1 MADTVMPPPHA
12 TRSTMVRTRS
22 MTRRLAAAE
31 PPMLPFAPPPL
42 PLPAAVPLAPAPPA
56 SSTAVIVA
64 RRLVRASVA
73 AVTVYTATAL
83 ALNALGLAEYDA
95 DRHVVALGCSA
106 ARAAASSWCSPSVRV
121 EIPAQWLPLAP
132 RGRTSAVDATPAP
145 ALLRRVASPAHTP
158 ESASDDAQA
167 GALVRQEDG
176 VQDALRP
183 PAPATPPPPLRPHD
197 ADPADGDALRKP
209 RPVAPTPNADRA
221 SESLPN
227 THARA
232 SGPDDHNLA
241 SPAPRH
247 AVASDPTLAHG
258 PGPALP
264 PPGPP
269 LVARDP
275 LPHMH
280 PDPDPATLIRIPI
293 LDRTDDLPRA
303 TPASAPIRPASP
315 LSPRPVRP
323 VAPRV
328 HDDAPSRVPP
338 PVVEALIA
346 DLDPVVDTIH
356 SAVVDLHAPI
366 RAYTPAAAM
375 SPDLHRFAMPLA
387 PTMRRTLDLR
397 ESKAPWTANVAA
409 CAILVLFVVLVAR
422 IIAARRR
429 AMQSTQFAARAT
441 AEASVH
447 ETLVA
452 HEAAPATADVPASES
467 MSPTTSRPRA
477 TSLSSSISFV
487 PSSSNTTLRAISRAS
502 SATPTR
508 RRSASPPPPVRTHVL
523 VDGRPTHRLVAAKHD
538 SAFDD
543 DVEPTSTTT
552 CDWVP
557 VEDRM
562 HASMHSDAAST
573 SSLNGS
579 WALCRS
585 LGDVTLAPTVPADC
599 AGDLPTASFVAQEMD
614 DGVEIG
620 ALAAAALVEA
630 AASVCEP
637 DPAVSD
643 SDEEHGGARS
653 DDDDDGP
660 RWAGQQR
667 SMATRWEAFYCGEME
682 IWQVLYEPV
691 QDAAGEGQVWDGPGY
706 SVVRVKDVEGKAYLV
721 HLYPPALADAARH
734 WCDFVDHVLTAAQTK
749 GSDSVCTTTAS
760 TGGDGGRSSDLLPP
774 VHGHGEL
781 LPDMPPGRHD
791 RTPSASTTASLPSS
805 IASSSRSGSSS
816 KPLRLV
822 PTDKF
827 FPLRNGAFARITPV
841 YAQSPAMMRD
851 ITRRPRCSGT
861 SSTFHGW
868 DAAVMLNLLRDVV
881 PVLAQVLAYVLDRIT
896 SAAGSAGNTGGGTA
910 RRAILRAWVADA
922 DVAIVGGV
930 GDALNGK
937 FAVLS
942 VLPRALTSPG
952 GAPLPLGHA
961 VALFVLD
968 LVAPPLEAP
977 LPPAT
982 NPRALSAAIRE
993 VCRHATLARA
1003 VADTATAW
1011 TPLHSSSV
1019 AVAGGEEDGG
1029 DEIAALH
1036 RAVKTL
1042 RHVRARIKRE
1052 MAASAVVAP
1061 EGGVMRARRSR
1072 RESVAT
1078 SVASIS
1084 EVDGE
1089 RDEAVGSEA
1098 HVAPAKSK
1106 SVVFAS
1112 TGTPEPSRDHGT
1124 ASPLVPPFV
1133 SSAAS
1138 WTSSSDGGVLS
1149 EVVAM
1154 EAAVAADINEC
1165 GVVARKPV
1173 PV

>member
-1 MADTVMPPPHA
+1 
-12 TRSTMVRTRS
+12 
-22 MTRRLAAAE
+22 
-31 PPMLPFAPPPL
+31 
-42 PLPAAVPLAPAPPA
+42 
-56 SSTAVIVA
+56 
-64 RRLVRASVA
+64 
-73 AVTVYTATAL
+73 
-83 ALNALGLAEYDA
+83 
-95 DRHVVALGCSA
+95 
-106 ARAAASSWCSPSVRV
+106 
-121 EIPAQWLPLAP
+121 
-132 RGRTSAVDATPAP
+132 
-145 ALLRRVASPAHTP
+145 
-158 ESASDDAQA
+158 
-167 GALVRQEDG
+167 
-176 VQDALRP
+176 
-183 PAPATPPPPLRPHD
+183 
-197 ADPADGDALRKP
+197 
-209 RPVAPTPNADRA
+209 
-221 SESLPN
+221 
-227 THARA
+227 
-232 SGPDDHNLA
+232 
-241 SPAPRH
+241 
-247 AVASDPTLAHG
+247 
-258 PGPALP
+258 
-264 PPGPP
+264 
-269 LVARDP
+269 
-275 LPHMH
+275 
-280 PDPDPATLIRIPI
+280 
-293 LDRTDDLPRA
+293 
-303 TPASAPIRPASP
+303 
-315 LSPRPVRP
+315 
-323 VAPRV
+323 
-328 HDDAPSRVPP
+328 
-338 PVVEALIA
+338 
-346 DLDPVVDTIH
+346 
-356 SAVVDLHAPI
+356 
-366 RAYTPAAAM
+366 
-375 SPDLHRFAMPLA
+375 MPLA
-387 PTMRRTLDLR
+387 PVMRRTLDLR
-397 ESKAPWTANVAA
+397 DGKAPWTAKVAA

-429 AMQSTQFAARAT
+429 AMQSTQFAARAA
-441 AEASVH
+441 AEASAQ

-452 HEAAPATADVPASES
+452 HEGLPATADPVPEPT
-467 MSPTTSRPRA
+467 SPSTSRPRA
-477 TSLSSSISFV
+477 ISLPSSTTSVSSMS
-487 PSSSNTTLRAISRAS
+487 SSSNTTLRSISRAS

-508 RRSASPPPPVRTHVL
+508 RRSASPPPPARTHVL
-523 VDGRPTHRLVAAKHD
+523 VDGRPTHRLVAAKCD
-538 SAFDD
+538 SGFDD
-543 DVEPTSTTT
+543 NAEPSNPPAT

-585 LGDVTLAPTVPADC
+585 LGDVTLAPTVPAEC
-599 AGDLPTASFVAQEMD
+599 TADLPTASFVAQEMD
-614 DGVEIG
+614 DGVEMG

-653 DDDDDGP
+653 EDEDDGS

-667 SMATRWEAFYCGEME
+667 SMATRWEAFYRGEME

-691 QDAAGEGQVWDGPGY
+691 QDAAGDAQVWDGPGY
-706 SVVRVKDVEGKAYLV
+706 SVVRVKDVEGKTYFV
-721 HLYPPALADAARH
+721 HLYPPPLADAARH

-760 TGGDGGRSSDLLPP
+760 VGDAGRSSDLLPP

-851 ITRRPRCSGT
+851 LTRRPTCGAMPAPAFR
-861 SSTFHGW
+861 GW

-896 SAAGSAGNTGGGTA
+896 SATGSAGNTGGTA

-942 VLPRALTSPG
+942 VLPRAPG
-952 GAPLPLGHA
+952 GPPLPLGHA
-961 VALFVLD
+961 VAQFVLD
-968 LVAPPLEAP
+968 LVAPPLAVP

-982 NPRALSAAIRE
+982 NPRALAAAIRD
-993 VCRHATLARA
+993 VCGHATLARA

-1019 AVAGGEEDGG
+1019 AVAGGEDGG

-1036 RAVKTL
+1036 RAVKAL

-1052 MAASAVVAP
+1052 MATSAVVAP
-1061 EGGVMRARRSR
+1061 EGGVRMRRAR

-1098 HVAPAKSK
+1098 CLKRKEVA
-1106 SVVFAS
+1106 FAP
-1112 TGTPEPSRDHGT
+1112 TPEPARDHGT
-1124 ASPLVPPFV
+1124 ASPLVPPFA
-1133 SSAAS
+1133 SAAAS
-1138 WTSSSDGGVLS
+1138 WTSSTDGGVPP

-1154 EAAVAADINEC
+1154 EAAVATGMSDRD
-1165 GVVARKPV
+1165 VVARKPV